1 VRNTLGAALFVLAAV
16 GACSDDGGLAPDSA
30 VPDTVVAVDHRIDS
44 APPDAVP
51 PDAPLPDA
59 EQDLA
64 PPDGLKPDAGPGT
77 FVAVTFNTGTSE
89 NMGHDLPPDDG
100 YTSAHAKL
108 SDQYYGDG
116 LAWQKAVKAT
126 KAWFAQLNPDVVVF
140 QEIFYSGDC
149 PNIPQTAYKDFYCET
164 WKAGD
169 PTVAQ
174 EVLGTGWQVMC
185 HVGKSDKCA
194 AVKKSFG
201 TFRGCKTDFCLEG
214 LEGFQVKSCGSGSR
228 IGRGIIDLVGGGS
241 LTLVNVH
248 GSSGINGDDVDCR
261 VKQFEQVFVDLGDGK
276 PAASGARNLIMGDL
290 NTDPG
295 RMALFDKSA
304 KRWNDFVGP
313 GKKFHF
319 ISEVGPLA
327 PPSYSGLFNI
337 DHVVSDVGKGSCWA
351 AGVTKGHPNV
361 LDAVYFDH
369 KPIVCTVSLP

>member
-1 VRNTLGAALFVLAAV
+1 MRNTLGAALFLWVAV
-16 GACSDDGGLAPDSA
+16 GACSDDGGVTPDSA
-30 VPDTVVAVDHRIDS
+30 VPDVIAAVDHRIDS
-44 APPDAVP
+44 PAKDAALSDAPPSDVE
-51 PDAPLPDA
+51 L
-59 EQDLA
+59 DLA
-64 PPDGLKPDAGPGT
+64 APDGPKPDAGPLT
-77 FVAVTFNTGTSE
+77 LVAVTFNTGTTL

-116 LAWQKAVKAT
+116 LAWHKAVTAT
-126 KAWFAQLNPDVVVF
+126 KAWFAQVNPDVVVF
-140 QEIFYSGDC
+140 QEIFYAGDC
-149 PNIPQTAYKDFYCET
+149 PGIPQTAYKDFYCET

-174 EVLGTGWQVMC
+174 EVLGTGYQVMC

-201 TFRGCKTDFCLEG
+201 TFQGCKTDFCLEG
-214 LEGFQVKSCGSGSR
+214 LEGFPVKDCGSGSR
-228 IGRGIIDLVGGGS
+228 IGRGTIDLVGGGT

-248 GSSGINGDDVDCR
+248 GSSGVNGDDMDCR

-276 PAASGARNLIMGDL
+276 PAASGVRNLIMGDL

-295 RMALFDKSA
+295 RVALFDKSA
-304 KRWNDFVGP
+304 ARWNDFVGS

-319 ISEVGPLA
+319 ISDVGPLA

-337 DHVVSDVGKGSCWA
+337 DHVVSDVGKGSCWI
-351 AGVTKGHPNV
+351 AGVTAGHPVV

-369 KPIVCTVSLP
+369 KPVVCAVTLP